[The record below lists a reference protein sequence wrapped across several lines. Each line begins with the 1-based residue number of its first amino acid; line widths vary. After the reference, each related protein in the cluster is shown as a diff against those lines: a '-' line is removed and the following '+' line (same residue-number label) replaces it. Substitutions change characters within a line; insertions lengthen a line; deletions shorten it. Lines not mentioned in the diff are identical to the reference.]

1 MMDKETA
8 LKYLMYKVE
17 EDEPV
22 FILRGGDLLAV
33 STIFAWADNAKLHRV
48 AQPKI
53 ESAIQTAGEF
63 LRYEGSK
70 KIPD

>member
-1 MMDKETA
+1 MDKAAA
-8 LKYLMYKVE
+8 LNYLMYKVE

-22 FILRGGDLLAV
+22 FILRGADVLAA
-33 STIFAWADNAKLHRV
+33 STIFAWADNATLHRV

-63 LRYEGSK
+63 LRYEGPK
-70 KIPD
+70 KLPD